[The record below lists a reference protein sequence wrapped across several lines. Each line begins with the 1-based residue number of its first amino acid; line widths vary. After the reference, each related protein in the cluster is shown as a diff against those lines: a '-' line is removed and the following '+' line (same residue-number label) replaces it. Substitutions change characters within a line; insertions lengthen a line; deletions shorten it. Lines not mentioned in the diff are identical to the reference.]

1 MNGVVQKAGISLQV
15 KDLSPKLAM
24 ELGAGLSD
32 VDTLKKRYQISD
44 EQWEQLRVNPTFRAM
59 VKEAMDTFDGDLN
72 PFDIDNDGL
81 VELPLATD
89 PTVIDPAYE
98 YDLSLV
104 FIHTITHEMA
114 HALAGPSH
122 TNDPACLMYRYSV
135 NWSRQDYL
143 SDYYKSLLRIH
154 NIVR

>member
-72 PFDIDNDGL
+72 ADKRIQAKAAMAAEESLLEIFRMVRDDSIPPSSRIDAHKHL
-81 VELPLATD
+81 SRLAK
-89 PTVIDPAYE
+89 IDKPEEMATGNGFTLNINFSNGAKE
-98 YDLSLV
+98 IQV
-104 FIHTITHEMA
+104 GGHTIDAKET
-114 HALAGPSH
+114 
-122 TNDPACLMYRYSV
+122 
-135 NWSRQDYL
+135 
-143 SDYYKSLLRIH
+143 
-154 NIVR
+154 